1 MEESVKEIQN
11 FEDAVVLK
19 TCKQCLQRK
28 DKMPSCSKCKYT
40 YYCDQECQRKN
51 WEAHKNTCGYIFN
64 NLEYIDK
71 IFEWFNGSKN
81 SVYTKTA
88 WLN

>member
-28 DKMPSCSKCKYT
+28 DN
-40 YYCDQECQRKN
+40 RK
-51 WEAHKNTCGYIFN
+51 TR
-64 NLEYIDK
+64 LPL
-71 IFEWFNGSKN
+71 S
-81 SVYTKTA
+81 
-88 WLN
+88 